1 MHECCSRSI
10 AGAEKSESKAQA
22 EARLPLEM
30 AIKGHKELM
39 RVMKAAGYEVVQ

>member
-1 MHECCSRSI
+1 MHECYSWSI
-10 AGAEKSESKAQA
+10 AGAEISKSKAQA

-39 RVMKAAGYEVVQ
+39 RVMTAAGYEMVQ